1 MTRAQQ
7 VAREK
12 HPVKKV
18 ALLLGPGFITG
29 AADDDPSGIGTYS
42 VAGASLGLATLW
54 TALLTFPFMAAVQ
67 NICSRL
73 GQCSGSGLAGILKEH
88 YPRWVLYPAVALV
101 VTANVVNVGAD
112 LGAIADAAGT
122 VIGTPVPWLVVP
134 IAVALLA
141 MQIFAKYRFIERVF
155 KYLTIAL
162 LAYVIDA
169 VLVRPPLAETLRATI
184 VPTIS
189 ADHRYI
195 ATLVAIL
202 GTTISPYLFFWQT
215 SQEVEEEKSAGRK
228 SRAQRRG
235 ASRFEL
241 RIATIDVTVGMLVSN
256 LVMYFI
262 ILSTALT
269 LHASGKTNISTGA
282 DAAEALRPLAGD
294 LAGLI
299 FAVGMIGTGLLAVP
313 VLSGASAY
321 AVSEAFGW
329 REGLDEDWRRAK
341 SFYGVV
347 AIATLVGLVIPF
359 TGVKPIDAL
368 FFTSVLNGVAAPFLL
383 VVIMLAARNEKVMGK
398 QTIGP
403 ILTALGWIVTIAMFA
418 ALVGLALT
426 SLGS

>member
-1 MTRAQQ
+1 MTRAHQIK
-7 VAREK
+7 RETQR
-12 HPVKKV
+12 VKKA

-67 NICSRL
+67 NICSRIGL
-73 GQCSGSGLAGILKEH
+73 ISGTGLAGILKEH

-101 VTANVVNVGAD
+101 VVGNVVNIGAD
-112 LGAIADAAGT
+112 LGAIADAAGI
-122 VIGTPVPWLVVP
+122 VVGTPIPWLVVP
-134 IAVALLA
+134 IALGLLA
-141 MQIFAKYRFIERVF
+141 VQVFAGYQQIVRVF
-155 KYLTIAL
+155 KFLTLAL
-162 LAYVIDA
+162 FAYVID
-169 VLVRPPLAETLRATI
+169 VFLVHPPLGETLRATI

-189 ADHRYI
+189 FDRGYI

-202 GTTISPYLFFWQT
+202 GTTISPYLFFWQA
-215 SQEVEEEKSAGRK
+215 SEEVEEEKSAGKRTE
-228 SRAQRRG
+228 AERRG

-241 RIATIDVTVGMLVSN
+241 RMATIDVTVGMLFSN

-262 ILSTALT
+262 ILATALT
-269 LHASGKTNISTGA
+269 LNTSGKTDISTGA
-282 DAAEALRPLAGD
+282 DAAEALKPLAGD

-313 VLSGASAY
+313 VLAGASAY
-321 AVSEAFGW
+321 AVSETFGW
-329 REGLDEDWRRAK
+329 RSGLDEHWRRARP
-341 SFYGVV
+341 FYGV
-347 AIATLVGLVIPF
+347 IALATVVGLTIPF

-368 FFTSVLNGVAAPFLL
+368 FFTSILNGVAAPFLL
-383 VVIMLAARNEKVMGK
+383 VVIMLAARNKKVMGN

-403 ILTALGWIVTIAMFA
+403 VLTALGWIVTVAMFA

>member
-141 MQIFAKYRFIERVF
+141 MQILAKYRFIERVF

-269 LHASGKTNISTGA
+269 LHASGKTDISTGA

-383 VVIMLAARNEKVMGK
+383 VVIMLAARNEKVMGT

>member
-1 MTRAQQ
+1 MTRANQIK
-7 VAREK
+7 REK
-12 HPVKKV
+12 HPVKKA
-18 ALLLGPGFITG
+18 ALVLGPGFITG

-73 GQCSGSGLAGILKEH
+73 GQVSGSGLAGILKEH
-88 YPRWVLYPAVALV
+88 YPPWVLYPAVALV
-101 VTANVVNVGAD
+101 VVANVVNVGAD
-112 LGAIADAAGT
+112 LGAIADAAGII
-122 VIGTPVPWLVVP
+122 VGTPIPWLVIP
-134 IAVALLA
+134 IALAILA

-169 VLVRPPLAETLRATI
+169 VLVRPPLGETLRATI

-189 ADHRYI
+189 GDQTYI

-228 SRAQRRG
+228 TRKERRG
-235 ASRFEL
+235 AARFEL

-269 LHASGKTNISTGA
+269 LHANGKTDISTGA
-282 DAAEALRPLAGD
+282 EAAEALKPLAGD

-321 AVSEAFGW
+321 AISETLGW
-329 REGLDEDWRRAK
+329 RQGLDEDWRRARP
-341 SFYGVV
+341 FYGVV
-347 AIATLVGLVIPF
+347 ALATIVGLVIPF

-383 VVIMLAARNEKVMGK
+383 VVIMLAARNKKVMGN

-403 ILTALGWIVTIAMFA
+403 VLTWLGWIVTIAMFA
-418 ALVGLALT
+418 ALAGLAVT

>member
-1 MTRAQQ
+1 MTRADQ
-7 VAREK
+7 VARET
-12 HPVKKV
+12 HAVKKA

-122 VIGTPVPWLVVP
+122 VIGAAVPWLVVP

-169 VLVRPPLAETLRATI
+169 VLVRPPLADTLRATI

-189 ADHRYI
+189 GDHRYI

-269 LHASGKTNISTGA
+269 LHATGKTDISTGA

-321 AVSEAFGW
+321 AVSETFGW

-347 AIATLVGLVIPF
+347 AVATLVGLVIPF